1 MTCPSTNQ
9 KHAQNK
15 SRKGNSMNINLTI
28 LGGNLTADP
37 EIKYTQA
44 NLAICNFSIA
54 NNRKWTDKNTNQKQ
68 EEVSFFRCAAFGRT
82 AETISQYF
90 RKGSAIVIEGR
101 LKQDRWQDR
110 DTGANRSEVKI
121 DVTSFHFVS
130 SKNDSQQE
138 QGSYSG
144 QQQQRPQDTYTNTP
158 PAQSPDTGES
168 NFEDDDV
175 PF

>member
-1 MTCPSTNQ
+1 
-9 KHAQNK
+9 
-15 SRKGNSMNINLTI
+15 MNINLTI

-37 EIKYTQA
+37 EMKYTSA

-54 NNRKWTDKNTNQKQ
+54 NNRKWKDKNTGQQQ

-121 DVTSFHFVS
+121 DVTSFHFVG

-138 QGSYSG
+138 QP
-144 QQQQRPQDTYTNTP
+144 RPQDTYTNTP

-168 NFEDDDV
+168 NFEDDGV

>member
-1 MTCPSTNQ
+1 
-9 KHAQNK
+9 
-15 SRKGNSMNINLTI
+15 MNINLTI

-37 EIKYTQA
+37 EMKHTPA

-54 NNRKWTDKNTNQKQ
+54 NNRKWKDKNTGQQQ

-110 DTGANRSEVKI
+110 DTGSNRSEVKI
-121 DVTSFHFVS
+121 DVTSFHFVG

-138 QGSYSG
+138 QP
-144 QQQQRPQDTYTNTP
+144 RPQDTYTNTP

-168 NFEDDDV
+168 NFEDDGV

>member
-1 MTCPSTNQ
+1 
-9 KHAQNK
+9 
-15 SRKGNSMNINLTI
+15 MNINLTI

-37 EIKYTQA
+37 EMKYTSA

-54 NNRKWTDKNTNQKQ
+54 SNRKWKDKNTGQQQ

-121 DVTSFHFVS
+121 DVTSFHFVG

-138 QGSYSG
+138 QP
-144 QQQQRPQDTYTNTP
+144 RPQDTYTNTP

-168 NFEDDDV
+168 NFEDDGV